1 MPLLAAIS
9 QQRWKNLRG
18 GGVIS
23 LTMEDTL
30 GKAVWTSLRVGV
42 RQLQGSLSNPS
53 TVKPK
58 SWEAATDVLKDLE
71 PLFLR
76 KSFVVI
82 SLHLD
87 QQALVATSHHCFT
100 FRPDGSV
107 YVPHFCRTLGPE
119 ACSLGTPLDIR
130 FEERVAKCV
139 ASKPTAWSPTE
150 SADDVACGA
159 GKVEEWQFWLVHS
172 DFPDQSERDSGVID
186 AKRYA
191 HQLAVLKKHTK
202 GSAGLATET
211 LPLFMCADDAMLFHY
226 ATTGRTSGALVG
238 FKVKTPTK
246 IAKEWRL
253 FGMNSSPLT
262 PWAAASGIPY
272 TACWEKATFEVSFP
286 LLEESQVLKR
296 MEEEDIYTGTTDM
309 PPGPKRPRH

>member
-1 MPLLAAIS
+1 MAAVLS
-9 QQRWKNLRG
+9 ASPWRLGFFKKNL
-18 GGVIS
+18 S
-23 LTMEDTL
+23 LASLSFTVAITQPCQDTL

-172 DFPDQSERDSGVID
+172 ASWRCTCAMDAAVFFGHDFCHVHHLVAELFPKCSES
-186 AKRYA
+186 KCA
-191 HQLAVLKKHTK
+191 HFQEKQTFFLAQ
-202 GSAGLATET
+202 
-211 LPLFMCADDAMLFHY
+211 FH
-226 ATTGRTSGALVG
+226 
-238 FKVKTPTK
+238 
-246 IAKEWRL
+246 
-253 FGMNSSPLT
+253 
-262 PWAAASGIPY
+262 
-272 TACWEKATFEVSFP
+272 
-286 LLEESQVLKR
+286 
-296 MEEEDIYTGTTDM
+296 
-309 PPGPKRPRH
+309 